1 MKPRARPLIALL
13 AAFAAQA
20 VTAQTLLEVH
30 AAGHTLDF
38 VDPGSGRQLASVD
51 VAARPSRVAISPD
64 GKLAAVL
71 SCGDTSAAAPR
82 PSIEIDI
89 VDLEHP
95 QVLRRLPLSRPTC
108 PDSLAWPEPE
118 RIAIA
123 DGPAS
128 PMDAIDPVSGRVVG
142 TWTNSENAVVARPD
156 DGHPSID
163 VTTVA
168 VQQFLASGGDLRQLA
183 TTPVIPRAVCHACT
197 PDP

>member
-1 MKPRARPLIALL
+1 MKPRARPLVALL

-38 VDPGSGRQLASVD
+38 VDPGSGRKLASVE
-51 VAARPSRVAISPD
+51 VAAGPRRVAVAPD

-71 SCGDTSAAAPR
+71 SCAKPSESASG
-82 PSIEIDI
+82 PSIALSI

-95 QVLRRLPLSRPTC
+95 QVLRRLPLSRPAC
-108 PDSLAWPEPE
+108 PDSLAWPAPE

-128 PMDAIDPVSGRVVG
+128 PMDAIDSVSGRVVG
-142 TWTNSENAVVARPD
+142 TWTNSENAVVARAD

-163 VTTVA
+163 ATTVA